1 MDIVVLLFIVNNS
14 LGQNNLQFNVKSEY
28 LRTLFVSRCIL
39 YSMHLLFLPEP
50 ARKANVRFFQSVFFG
65 ERNLTFIPSIQ
76 FFLSGKFCAYLYFCI
91 LFSLSSYYSNR
102 KQKSIYTYIFFVIS
116 FDREKKIKVCAKS
129 AKCGGSEIPT
139 PCRWER
145 NTECVEHIFSILF
158 SLCFILWRKEEKVE
172 ALFSF
177 LFLSF
182 WDKSKVRK
190 RQKERE
196 KRANVLWL
204 ILLHYRY
211 GSWTLLGYVETLNSF
226 YMMHN
231 KSIRCFVNNTKKRLR
246 FFFPRPYYI
255 TSFPFVSPNLSPA
268 SFHCL
273 NIDNNRPALR

>member
-1 MDIVVLLFIVNNS
+1 MSDFFKAFFSEKGIWPSFRLYNSFCLVSFVLICI
-14 LGQNNLQFNVKSEY
+14 
-28 LRTLFVSRCIL
+28 FVFCFPWVLI
-39 YSMHLLFLPEP
+39 
-50 ARKANVRFFQSVFFG
+50 
-65 ERNLTFIPSIQ
+65 IQ
-76 FFLSGKFCAYLYFCI
+76 IENEK
-91 LFSLSSYYSNR
+91 N
-102 KQKSIYTYIFFVIS
+102 IYTYIFFVIS

-246 FFFPRPYYI
+246 IFFPRPYYI